1 MLKKQM
7 LAWTS
12 ALILSAVPSFAV
24 AETAMTPKAQFAAD
38 SKRAM
43 TRYTSDNALCAEE
56 KSSSARLQCRRDAK
70 AEYDQSIA
78 VAKKKMTVQTSV
90 KSAAIAAAPVPATK
104 VAAPAPVSK
113 PLCDDCAKV
122 LAVNVLDKE
131 GEGGALGII
140 AGGAAGAL
148 LGNQVGGG
156 TGKDIATVVGAV
168 GGAYA
173 GKTIEGQMKSRK
185 VWSVTV
191 QNPFGIKKNFR
202 FDHSPGMS
210 RRRYGQVFRRHHSSA
225 VKNAGLN
232 AGC

>member
-1 MLKKQM
+1 MKQAL
-7 LAWTS
+7 LALMS
-12 ALILSAVPSFAV
+12 AFAL
-24 AETAMTPKAQFAAD
+24 AGLTTPALAAPDKAAKTQFDAD
-38 SKRAM
+38 SKIALS
-43 TRYTSDNALCAEE
+43 RYNSDKLLCDDE

-70 AEYDQSIA
+70 AEYDKAIA
-78 VAKKKMTVQTSV
+78 SAKAKMNKATPVA
-90 KSAAIAAAPVPATK
+90 SAAK
-104 VAAPAPVSK
+104 AAPAK
-113 PLCDDCAKV
+113 TADAKALCDDCAKV
-122 LAVNVLDKE
+122 LAVNVIEKE

-202 FDHSPGMS
+202 FDQNPGFAVGDTVKYAGDTIV
-210 RRRYGQVFRRHHSSA
+210 RR
-225 VKNAGLN
+225 
-232 AGC
+232 

>member
-1 MLKKQM
+1 MKNQM
-7 LAWTS
+7 LALVS
-12 ALILSAVPSFAV
+12 ALILAGMSSFAV
-24 AETAMTPKAQFAAD
+24 AEAPATPKAQFAAE
-38 SKRAM
+38 SKLAM
-43 TRYTSDNALCAEE
+43 TRYNGDKALCDDE

-70 AEYDQSIA
+70 SEYDNAIA
-78 VAKKKMTVQTSV
+78 AAKKKMSVKTATSV
-90 KSAAIAAAPVPATK
+90 PTAK
-104 VAAPAPVSK
+104 VAATKA
-113 PLCDDCAKV
+113 LCDDCAKV
-122 LAVNVLDKE
+122 TAVNVIEKE

-185 VWSVTV
+185 VWSITV

-202 FDHSPGMS
+202 FDQSPGMS
-210 RRRYGQVFRRHHSSA
+210 VGDT
-225 VKNAGLN
+225 VKYSGDTIVRQ
-232 AGC
+232 